1 MTAPLGVLLMAYGSP
16 ATLHG
21 VEAYYTHIRGGRVP
35 PRRGAATVRRRH
47 GRPRGLHGAQ
57 SAGADPGVE
66 RSVPRAATSDLRA
79 GGRGGRCAAVAVCVS
94 ERECN
99 RRAVAGPGSA
109 GRRAGDS
116 PGRPYRVHRVPGR
129 IRGRPPG
136 GVVRYRCRGE
146 RSGRCLGPAI
156 DPRPITE
163 RRFRF
168 RLRGGR
174 RHPHAPP
181 RRGSGMSVLRRAPRP
196 PVTQVRGYRVLVPG
210 TLVVLALA
218 TALILVV
225 AIGVLVGVVPTR
237 GGRGDAALSAHGLS
251 LASSLVTGLFAASV
265 LRRYLQRGGTHLLL
279 WGTGLVM
286 FGIVG
291 VTELISTFGWYP
303 TVFRLWYLCGALLTA
318 AWLGQ
323 GTVYLMSRR
332 RRLAV
337 GTMLVLLGASLAA
350 AYLVFAEPLNASA
363 FDPRTPLGVQFRAV
377 LPEGSTVR
385 KLTPVFNIYGTVT
398 LVGGALYSAWLLW
411 RKEIA
416 PGRVVGNLLIA
427 AGGLS
432 LSLVSTLA
440 RFGAGALLSLAE
452 LIAAALMFA
461 GFLLATA
468 RPVSAALARRVA
480 P

>member
-1 MTAPLGVLLMAYGSP
+1 
-16 ATLHG
+16 
-21 VEAYYTHIRGGRVP
+21 
-35 PRRGAATVRRRH
+35 
-47 GRPRGLHGAQ
+47 
-57 SAGADPGVE
+57 
-66 RSVPRAATSDLRA
+66 
-79 GGRGGRCAAVAVCVS
+79 
-94 ERECN
+94 
-99 RRAVAGPGSA
+99 
-109 GRRAGDS
+109 
-116 PGRPYRVHRVPGR
+116 
-129 IRGRPPG
+129 
-136 GVVRYRCRGE
+136 
-146 RSGRCLGPAI
+146 
-156 DPRPITE
+156 
-163 RRFRF
+163 
-168 RLRGGR
+168 
-174 RHPHAPP
+174 
-181 RRGSGMSVLRRAPRP
+181 MSVLRRAPRP

-251 LASSLVTGLFAASV
+251 LASSLVIGVFAVSV
-265 LRRYLQRGGTHLLL
+265 VRRYLQRGGTHLLL

-303 TVFRLWYLCGALLTA
+303 TVFRLWYLFGALYTA

-323 GTVYLMSRR
+323 GTVYLLSRR

-432 LSLVSTLA
+432 LALVSTLA